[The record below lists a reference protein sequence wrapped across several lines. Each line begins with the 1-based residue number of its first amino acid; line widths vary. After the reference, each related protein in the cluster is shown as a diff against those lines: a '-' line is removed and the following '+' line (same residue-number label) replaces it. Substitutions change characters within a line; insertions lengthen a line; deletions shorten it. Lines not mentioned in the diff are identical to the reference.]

1 MTVQTRSLVVDR
13 MKHHAQH
20 RPGATAIVHGD
31 TTVTYADLATR
42 VRRLCR
48 DFARLAVM
56 SSQVVG
62 TVRKTVCE
70 GLA

>member
-48 DFARLAVM
+48 DFACLDVHP
-56 SSQVVG
+56 G
-62 TVRKTVCE
+62 
-70 GLA
+70 